1 MPTIKAAQAFWT
13 WFMNNE
19 NAYLNFKNIK
29 DDEQNSLLE
38 ELYAEL
44 KKYSKDLG
52 FTLSFTHGPLP
63 ALIITAKGNA
73 DLFEDVMFLIHHAP
87 ESENWNF
94 ISFIPQTEVPEGF
107 TYQDVMLSPD
117 DIYFTARRNWRRLGL
132 LDLTLYVIA
141 SKDAVE
147 SDALINTAIL
157 LLLHLLGEANFAA
170 CIGTFSIQE
179 MPADP
184 SKKRLRRLR
193 ELPEFA
199 STRNVIKK
207 LIPAMESRGIVV

>member
-1 MPTIKAAQAFWT
+1 MPTIKAAQIFWR

-19 NAYLNFKNIK
+19 NAYLNFENIK

-52 FTLSFTHGPLP
+52 FSLSFTHGPLP
-63 ALIITAKGNA
+63 ALIFTAKGNA

-87 ESENWNF
+87 ESDKWNF
-94 ISFIPQTEVPEGF
+94 VSFIPQTEVPGEF
-107 TYQDVMLSPD
+107 TYQDIVVSPD
-117 DIYFTARRNWRRLGL
+117 DIYFTARRNWKRLGL
-132 LDLTLYVIA
+132 LDLTLYVRA
-141 SKDAVE
+141 SKDTVQSE
-147 SDALINTAIL
+147 ELINTAIL

-170 CIGTFSIQE
+170 CIGTFSVQE

-184 SKKRLRRLR
+184 SKKRLRKLR

-207 LIPAMESRGIVV
+207 LIPAMERQGIVV